1 MHNFY
6 HKLLIKY
13 NNTKFTDLLIKT
25 NTQLS
30 HYLNYI
36 KDETL
41 LAIDTEFR
49 RVDSYFPE
57 LCLIQIAT
65 KDKLECIDVLSLNNL
80 EPLFIKL
87 YDNKTKWIVH
97 SARQD
102 IEALYYL
109 SGRIPSAIFDTQIA
123 ASFLNYPLQ
132 VSYQSLTESLQNIIL
147 EKKFTRFDW
156 RIRPLPPDVL
166 QYALDDV
173 KYLIPIF
180 KQLSNELIKY
190 KKLEWAEE
198 EFKLLLKKETY
209 SPNIKQII
217 KKTKGIS
224 KISSQHIDMAIKLVL
239 WRESSAQK
247 KNKPRK
253 WVMSDEKLID
263 YASGNN
269 KIPSGELIEFE
280 NYSMMALQEF
290 NYKDLLKIP
299 KPLSENELIKKNKLK
314 KQINALSIEHNL
326 PGELICTS
334 KNLVNFIRGNDLV
347 TLNSGWRSKIFKI

>member
-1 MHNFY
+1 
-6 HKLLIKY
+6 
-13 NNTKFTDLLIKT
+13 LIKT
-25 NTQLS
+25 NIQLS
-30 HYLNYI
+30 HYLDYI

-65 KDKLECIDVLSLNNL
+65 KDRLECFDVLSLDNL

-102 IEALYYL
+102 IEALYCL
-109 SGRIPSAIFDTQIA
+109 SNRIPSAIFDTQIA
-123 ASFLNYPLQ
+123 ASFLNFPLQ
-132 VSYQSLTESLQNIIL
+132 VSYQSLTESIQNIIL

-156 RIRPLPPDVL
+156 KKRPLPADVL
-166 QYALDDV
+166 QYAIDDV
-173 KYLIPIF
+173 KYLIPIY
-180 KQLSNELIKY
+180 KKITNELIRT

-198 EFKLLLKKETY
+198 EFKFLLKKETY
-209 SPNIKQII
+209 SPNLKQII

-224 KISSQHIDMAIKLVL
+224 KISLQHIDIAIKLIL
-239 WRESSAQK
+239 WRESIAQK

-253 WVMSDEKLID
+253 WIISDEKLID
-263 YASGNN
+263 YATRID
-269 KIPSGELIEFE
+269 KIPIGKLKDFE
-280 NYSMMALQEF
+280 NFANINIEKLK
-290 NYKDLLKIP
+290 YKDLIKIQ
-299 KPLSENELIKKNKLK
+299 KPLSEKELNKKNDLK

-326 PGELICTS
+326 PTELICTS
-334 KNLVNFIRGNDLV
+334 KNLVNFIRGNELN
-347 TLNSGWRSKIFKI
+347 TLNSGWRSRIFKI

>member
-1 MHNFY
+1 
-6 HKLLIKY
+6 
-13 NNTKFTDLLIKT
+13 LIKT
-25 NTQLS
+25 NTQLT
-30 HYLNYI
+30 HYLDYI

-65 KDKLECIDVLSLNNL
+65 KDSLECFDVLSLDNL

-102 IEALYYL
+102 IEALYCL
-109 SGRIPSAIFDTQIA
+109 SRRIPCAIFDTQIA

-132 VSYQSLTESLQNIIL
+132 VSYQSLTESIQNIIL

-156 RIRPLPPDVL
+156 KKRPLPADVL
-166 QYALDDV
+166 QYAIDDV

-180 KQLSNELIKY
+180 EKLTNALIRD

-198 EFKLLLKKETY
+198 EFKLIIKKETY
-209 SPNIKQII
+209 SPNLKQII

-224 KISSQHIDMAIKLVL
+224 KLPTQHIDMAIKLVL
-239 WRESSAQK
+239 WRESIAMK

-253 WVMSDEKLID
+253 WIISDEKLIN
-263 YASGNN
+263 YATGIDKLTSD
-269 KIPSGELIEFE
+269 KLQEFE
-280 NYSMMALQEF
+280 NFSSIERKDF
-290 NYKDLLKIP
+290 KYKDIKKIK
-299 KPLSENELIKKNKLK
+299 KPLSKNELIKKNELK
-314 KQINALSIEHNL
+314 EQINALSIEHNL
-326 PGELICTS
+326 PTELICTS
-334 KNLVNFIRGNDLV
+334 KNLVNLIRSNDLV
-347 TLNSGWRSKIFKI
+347 ILNSSWRSKIFKI